1 VVRRAGE
8 WTAENRLGYAPIPF
22 YKDPETGLKTLQD
35 NEMPFTFLD
44 FILLGIMLVSGLLA
58 LARGFTREV
67 LSLVAWG
74 AAAIAAYFAIRQPDL
89 VEFAKTS
96 IPYLD
101 KEILAQIAVG
111 ATAFLIVLIIVSI
124 ISVKISDYVVDS
136 SAGSFDRTLGFIFG
150 VARGFVF
157 VVIAYLFY
165 GWLLPFDKQQTWV
178 RNAYSLPMIKSAG
191 EGLLSFMPPDIA
203 ETLSSTALQSEA
215 APADEPPLPDTPESG
230 YQSNESQGLEN
241 LIQGTGGE
249 QQPDTGQGNS
259 Q

>member
-1 VVRRAGE
+1 
-8 WTAENRLGYAPIPF
+8 
-22 YKDPETGLKTLQD
+22 
-35 NEMPFTFLD
+35 MPFTFLD

-74 AAAIAAYFAIRQPDL
+74 AAAIAAYLAIKQPGF

-96 IPYLD
+96 VPYLD

-111 ATAFLIVLIIVSI
+111 AAAFLLVLIIVSI

-150 VARGFVF
+150 VVRGFVF
-157 VVIAYLFY
+157 VAIAYLFY
-165 GWLLPFDKQQTWV
+165 GWLLPFDKQETWV

-203 ETLSSTALQSEA
+203 ETLSNTALSSDPGA
-215 APADEPPLPDTPESG
+215 APGPQAPEVPESG

-241 LIQGTGGE
+241 LIQGTGGGE
-249 QQPDTGQGNS
+249 QQPAPGQGNS

>member
-1 VVRRAGE
+1 MP
-8 WTAENRLGYAPIPF
+8 L
-22 YKDPETGLKTLQD
+22 TL
-35 NEMPFTFLD
+35 LD

-74 AAAIAAYFAIRQPDL
+74 AAAIAAYFAIKQPAF
-89 VEFAKTS
+89 VEFAKTNV
-96 IPYLD
+96 PYLE

-111 ATAFLIVLIIVSI
+111 AAAFLVVLIIVSI

-136 SAGSFDRTLGFIFG
+136 AAGSFDRTLGFIFG
-150 VARGFVF
+150 VVRGFVF
-157 VVIAYLFY
+157 VAIAYLFY
-165 GWLLPFDKQQTWV
+165 GWLLPFEKQETWV

-203 ETLSSTALQSEA
+203 DTLSNTALA
-215 APADEPPLPDTPESG
+215 KNPAPADGAKTAPEPPESG
-230 YQSNESQGLEN
+230 YKNNDNQGLEN
-241 LIQGTGGE
+241 LIQGAGGNE
-249 QQPDTGQGNS
+249 QQPASGQGNS

>member
-1 VVRRAGE
+1 
-8 WTAENRLGYAPIPF
+8 
-22 YKDPETGLKTLQD
+22 
-35 NEMPFTFLD
+35 MPFTFLD
-44 FILLGIMLVSGLLA
+44 FILLGIVLLSGILA

-74 AAAIAAYFAIRQPDL
+74 AAAVAAYFAIKQPGL
-89 VEFAKTS
+89 VDFAKTS

-101 KEILAQIAVG
+101 TELLAQIAVG
-111 ATAFLIVLIIVSI
+111 ATAFLIVLIVVSV

-136 SAGSFDRTLGFIFG
+136 SAGSFDRTLGFVFG

-157 VVIAYLFY
+157 MVIAYLFY
-165 GWLLPFDKQQTWV
+165 GWLVPLEKQQAWV
-178 RNAYSLPMIKSAG
+178 RNAYSLPVIKSAG

-203 ETLSSTALQSEA
+203 ETLSATALESGEPAAGEA
-215 APADEPPLPDTPESG
+215 PPPGAQPPEVPESG

-241 LIQGTGGE
+241 LIQGTGAA
-249 QQPDTGQGNS
+249 QQPEGTQGNS

>member
-1 VVRRAGE
+1 
-8 WTAENRLGYAPIPF
+8 
-22 YKDPETGLKTLQD
+22 
-35 NEMPFTFLD
+35 MPFTFLD

-74 AAAIAAYFAIRQPDL
+74 AAAVAAYFAIKQPEF

-101 KEILAQIAVG
+101 REILAQIAVG
-111 ATAFLIVLIIVSI
+111 AAAFLVVLIIVSI

-165 GWLLPFDKQQTWV
+165 GWLMPVEKQQTWV
-178 RNAYSLPMIKSAG
+178 KNAYSLPMIKSAG

-203 ETLSSTALQSEA
+203 ETLSATALQGDLPPAEGTQPPEA
-215 APADEPPLPDTPESG
+215 PESG

-241 LIQGTGGE
+241 LIEGTGGA
-249 QQPDTGQGNS
+249 QQPESGQSGQSGQGNS